1 MDYKIMVSD
10 GDEAHY
16 FYEDDYEMAML
27 LYSMAIHSG
36 MFVYV
41 ELSRLKE
48 EYIPMEEWSEE

>member
-1 MDYKIMVSD
+1 MAYKIMVSNGYD
-10 GDEAHY
+10 SY
-16 FYEDDYEMAML
+16 NFYEDSYDKAML

-48 EYIPMEEWSEE
+48 NYIPMEEWSED